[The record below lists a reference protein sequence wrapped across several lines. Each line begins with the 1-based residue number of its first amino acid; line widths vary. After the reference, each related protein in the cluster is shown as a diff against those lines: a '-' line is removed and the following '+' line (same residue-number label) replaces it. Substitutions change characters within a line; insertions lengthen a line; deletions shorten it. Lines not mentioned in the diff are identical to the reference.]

1 MPLYDY
7 TCQSCGKAFE
17 FLARTLSD
25 RPKVCPVCGGSDLKK
40 GFSTFSAKVSSGAAC
55 PHEGTCA
62 HSHGAGCGCGCCH

>member
-25 RPKVCPVCGGSDLKK
+25 RPKACPACGGSDLKK
-40 GFSTFSAKVSSGAAC
+40 GFSTFAAKVSSGSVC